1 MVAAASVYA
10 THRST
15 VVKLD
20 FMSDNCRCV
29 RSTLVFLGCRTW
41 PTQNHS
47 SCGNVNGACLG
58 LARGAVGALVAPYE
72 NRTPGGLGA
81 PYENRTSGAASP
93 PPPPHAPPPRPYNTR
108 IDRYCTRGARSR
120 APPKKPLRFRCVES
134 RKVYRYRYS
143 TMLCTGS
150 PGVFLPVDRERCKT
164 GMNRSPEL

>member
-58 LARGAVGALVAPYE
+58 PARGAVGALVAPYE

-93 PPPPHAPPPRPYNTR
+93 PPPPHAPPPRPYAGRAQPRTAEE
-108 IDRYCTRGARSR
+108 TVTVPVRGKSESLSVPVQYTLLYRLPRS
-120 APPKKPLRFRCVES
+120 LFTGQS
-134 RKVYRYRYS
+134 IRYS
-143 TMLCTGS
+143 LQNGEEPFS
-150 PGVFLPVDRERCKT
+150 
-164 GMNRSPEL
+164 